1 MWIKSQ
7 TNVLIN
13 LNHIESIY
21 LEGASIICVTQ
32 KPFKEAPNKRV
43 IAIFPEKDDA
53 EIMLGIISGALAD
66 GTENILYVPSA
77 EAIKTYREGIEAQ
90 IRE

>member
-13 LNHIESIY
+13 LDQVESIY
-21 LEGASIICVTQ
+21 VEGASVVCCYAKTY
-32 KPFKEAPNKRV
+32 KEAPNKRI
-43 IAIFPEKDDA
+43 IAIFSDA
-53 EIMLGIISGALAD
+53 EEAKIMLGIISGALAD
-66 GTENILYVPSA
+66 GTESVLYIPSA
-77 EAIKTYREGIEAQ
+77 EAIKAYREGLEDK